1 MAGITS
7 AVIGAATTVYSAR
20 QAKKQQKE
28 AQRFAEEQ
36 MSAMDP
42 FAEHRGEYA
51 ARLNALASDPSSIE
65 NTALYRARLKAAER
79 AMAAQGYTG
88 SGNALAAAADAGGSV
103 YQQELENLMA
113 LSGAVQGLGARAS
126 AYGTAAGAAGNAN
139 DNYLGA
145 LSGLGN
151 SIVGLGGMFGGGS
164 GTTKNAASVNMK
176 PTVFSKVPVKGT
188 DVSTFN
194 AAVKRTG

>member
-42 FAEHRGEYA
+42 FAEHRGTYA

-65 NTALYRARLKAAER
+65 NTALYRARLQAAER
-79 AMAAQGYTG
+79 VMAAQGYTG

-151 SIVGLGGMFGGGS
+151 SIVGLGGMFGGNS
-164 GTTKNAASVNMK
+164 RTTNNTAAANVK

>member
-7 AVIGAATTVYSAR
+7 AVIGAASTVYSVK

-42 FAEHRGEYA
+42 FAEHRGTYA

-65 NTALYRARLKAAER
+65 NTSLYRARLKAAER

-164 GTTKNAASVNMK
+164 GTTNSAAAMNIK

-194 AAVKRTG
+194 TAVKRMG

>member
-7 AVIGAATTVYSAR
+7 AVIGAASTVYSVK

-36 MSAMDP
+36 MGAMDP
-42 FAEHRGEYA
+42 FAEHRGTYA
-51 ARLNALASDPSSIE
+51 DRLNALASDPSSIE
-65 NTALYRARLKAAER
+65 NTSLYRARLKAAER
-79 AMAAQGYTG
+79 VMAAQGYTG

-164 GTTKNAASVNMK
+164 GTNNAAVSNIK

-194 AAVKRTG
+194 TAVKRMG